1 MIITRG
7 SNNHF
12 VRFKMGWS
20 KGEKLNIIW
29 ENKDNKTLC
38 FYLKWRLVD
47 NKYFRLRHESV
58 PRQTWGIPEKEG
70 WQSVPTLF
78 CYFERYIWRLSPPLP
93 CICGICGHFPFSR
106 DVSQLERRKWSPIR
120 GKSEGHADQSED
132 SFPSPRPKFW
142 WAMKTGHE
150 REREFKIGVSTTY
163 YIFCILMKKSS

>member
-29 ENKDNKTLC
+29 ENKNNKTLC
-38 FYLKWRLVD
+38 FYLKWRLVV
-47 NKYFRLRHESV
+47 NKYSRLRHESV
-58 PRQTWGIPEKEG
+58 PRQAYLRKRVDSQCRHYFVILKDTFEG
-70 WQSVPTLF
+70 
-78 CYFERYIWRLSPPLP
+78 CLSPPLP

-120 GKSEGHADQSED
+120 GKSEGQADQSED
-132 SFPSPRPKFW
+132 SFPSPR
-142 WAMKTGHE
+142 
-150 REREFKIGVSTTY
+150 
-163 YIFCILMKKSS
+163 SSFDEQWRRDTRGRGNLK

>member
-38 FYLKWRLVD
+38 FYLKWRLVV

-58 PRQTWGIPEKEG
+58 PRQAYLRKRVDSQCRHYFVILKDTFEG
-70 WQSVPTLF
+70 
-78 CYFERYIWRLSPPLP
+78 CPLP
-93 CICGICGHFPFSR
+93 FLVSVASVVTSPF
-106 DVSQLERRKWSPIR
+106 LEMSHNLR
-120 GKSEGHADQSED
+120 GGNDPQSEARVRARLTNQRTAFHHPVL
-132 SFPSPRPKFW
+132 SFDEQWRRD
-142 WAMKTGHE
+142 TGG
-150 REREFKIGVSTTY
+150 RGNLK
-163 YIFCILMKKSS
+163 